1 MLSSRHSASTS
12 TAISLAL
19 LAAVIILVLTGSNGR
34 SSSSVET
41 LTARVLAVV
50 EEGTR
55 DPGDGTSVA
64 YQKLLVRVETGSLAG
79 QDVTVEEGVL
89 SSTSEAR
96 FFRAGDRVYLDRV
109 AGPQGDH
116 LYISDYVRTPAL
128 AWVIGLFIVLVVV
141 VGWSQGIRSLAGTA
155 FSVLVIFGF
164 VVPRIVAGDDPI
176 IVSMLGALLLL
187 TVSTYLVFGWNM
199 KAHAAVAGMMVSL
212 IVTAILA
219 STFVGW
225 TRLSGHGSE
234 ETNFLLMEM
243 GPGANLRGIILGGII
258 IGTLGVLDDI
268 CVGQSSSVFELYR
281 ANPNLTTWELMR
293 RGLNIG
299 RDHMSASVNTLV
311 LAYVGASLPLFITF
325 SLYQEPLLRRLSRES
340 IAEEVVRT
348 LVGSIG
354 LILSVPI
361 TSLIASLLAPYE
373 QRRHEDA
380 LDVLLRLVSDGQ
392 ARTLA
397 EVARSLR
404 QSPESVRRQLQDLA
418 AQGKVQ
424 ALRGTCDSVGDC
436 RGCRYRLACAVG
448 DGDRIWAVSA
458 QPLSAPAPP
467 AETAAPE
474 G

>member
-1 MLSSRHSASTS
+1 MISSRKSVSTN
-12 TAISLAL
+12 TVLALAL
-19 LAAVIILVLTGSNGR
+19 LVAVFILALTGGDSGN
-34 SSSSVET
+34 SSVET
-41 LTARVLAVV
+41 LTARVVAVI

-55 DPGDGTSVA
+55 DPGDGTSAA
-64 YQKLLVRVETGSLAG
+64 YQRLLVRVESGSLQG
-79 QDVTVEEGVL
+79 QELTVEEGVL
-89 SSTSEAR
+89 ASTSEAR
-96 FFRAGDRVYLDRV
+96 FFRAGDRVYLERV
-109 AGPQGDH
+109 AGPEGDH

-128 AWVIGLFIVLVVV
+128 AWMLVLFIVLVVV

-164 VVPRIVAGDDPI
+164 VVPRMIAGDDPI
-176 IVSMLGALLLL
+176 VVSLLGALVLL

-199 KAHAAVAGMMVSL
+199 KAHAAVAGMTVSL
-212 IVTAILA
+212 VITAILA

-234 ETNFLLMEM
+234 ETSYLLMEM
-243 GPGANLRGIILGGII
+243 GPGVNLRGIILGGII

-373 QRRHEDA
+373 QRRHEDE
-380 LDVLLRLVSDGQ
+380 LDYLLQLISDGKP
-392 ARTLA
+392 RTLV
-397 EVARSLR
+397 EVARTLR
-404 QSPESVRRQLQDLA
+404 QSPDAVRALLQGLA
-418 AQGKVQ
+418 AQGKVE
-424 ALRGTCDSVGDC
+424 AMRGPCEGVLEC

-448 DGDRIWAVSA
+448 DGDRIWVLVPE
-458 QPLSAPAPP
+458 PLATAEVAPDAAGP
-467 AETAAPE
+467 AA
-474 G
+474 